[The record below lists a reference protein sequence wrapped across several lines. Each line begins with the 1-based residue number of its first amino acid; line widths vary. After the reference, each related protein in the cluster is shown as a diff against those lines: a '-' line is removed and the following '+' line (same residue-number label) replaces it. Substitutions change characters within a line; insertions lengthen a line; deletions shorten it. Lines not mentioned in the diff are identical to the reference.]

1 MAGLAGMT
9 ENYTEPVSLHL
20 GVSFAVL
27 YRRCTSINM
36 CSHVVHAAVSA
47 HERRPTCLRILCEPF
62 NIILYFVVRCVR
74 PCPCDRY
81 LIAPRYLA
89 T

>member
-36 CSHVVHAAVSA
+36 CSHVSA
-47 HERRPTCLRILCEPF
+47 CRRQRARAETNMLAHLVRTVQHYFILRCQMCSPMSL
-62 NIILYFVVRCVR
+62 
-74 PCPCDRY
+74 
-81 LIAPRYLA
+81 
-89 T
+89 